1 MADLERADYIIQ
13 TLLFSEQMQVV
24 FLSLEPNVVAGV
36 EVGALAASL
45 YSNVVVSAVLVP

>member
-1 MADLERADYIIQ
+1 MADLERADYTVQ

-24 FLSLEPNVVAGV
+24 FLSLKPNVVAGV

-45 YSNVVVSAVLVP
+45 HPNIVVGAVLVP

>member
-1 MADLERADYIIQ
+1 
-13 TLLFSEQMQVV
+13 MQVV

-45 YSNVVVSAVLVP
+45 YLNVVVGAVLVLWLGMVLVIGGVDGRSD